1 MITVGAVAAEFGRDL
16 EAAFTRIAAILDDAR
31 ARGAHLVVLPEAAL
45 GGYLTTLDDSP
56 APTGAEPPTADPA
69 PDGSGRVE
77 AAPGD
82 DAAEDSLPP
91 ALALD
96 GPQLRRLARLAGD
109 LVVVVGLCEDGGG
122 ARYNTAVAVNGDGL
136 LGVHRKVHQPL
147 GEGASYRAGDSFTAF
162 DTPLGRIGML
172 ICYDKAF
179 PEAARA
185 LAVDG
190 AQIVACV
197 SAWPASRT
205 FRAPDLADDRWT
217 RRFDL
222 FDQARALENQVLWV
236 SSNQAG
242 SFGSLRF
249 VASAK
254 VVDAGG
260 EVLATTGTTAGVAYA
275 TVDLPR
281 MLASARASMF
291 HLRDRRPDAYP
302 DTALPSGTSPLDPFH
317 SILGPGAPAG
327 GTRARKVRCA

>member
-16 EAAFTRIAAILDDAR
+16 EEAFARIATILDDAR

-45 GGYLTTLDDSP
+45 GGYLTSLGE
-56 APTGAEPPTADPA
+56 AG
-69 PDGSGRVE
+69 DGEGE
-77 AAPGD
+77 A
-82 DAAEDSLPP
+82 DSLPP

-96 GPQLRRLARLAGD
+96 GPELRRLAAMAGD
-109 LVVVVGLCEDGGG
+109 LLVTIGLCETDGG
-122 ARYNTAVAVNGDGL
+122 ARYNTAVTVSGDGL

-162 DTPLGRIGML
+162 DTPLGRMGML

-190 AQIVACV
+190 AQLVACV

-222 FDQARALENQVLWV
+222 FDRARALENQVLWV

-254 VVDAGG
+254 IVDAGG
-260 EVLATTGTTAGVAYA
+260 EVLATTGTGAGVAYA
-275 TVDLPR
+275 TVDLSA

-302 DTALPSGTSPLDPFH
+302 ATA
-317 SILGPGAPAG
+317 
-327 GTRARKVRCA
+327 R